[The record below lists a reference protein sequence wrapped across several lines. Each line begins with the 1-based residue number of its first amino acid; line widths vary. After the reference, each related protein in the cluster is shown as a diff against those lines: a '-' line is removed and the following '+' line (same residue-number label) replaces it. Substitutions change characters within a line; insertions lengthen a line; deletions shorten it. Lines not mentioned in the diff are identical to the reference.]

1 MLDSLLSRLTP
12 VVGRLLAINAVV
24 LLLQQTILTSPA
36 ITDALRFDPS
46 SAFRQP
52 WTFVTYAFVHGGL
65 LHLLG
70 NSLALLAFGP
80 AVERR
85 MGAASFTLFY
95 LYCAVGAAAFA
106 LLVHGALPVTP
117 FVGASGAVLGV
128 ALAFARQHPDA
139 EMFIFPFPAPIKA
152 RTLIAV
158 IAVFDVVGMFV
169 GGGAIAHE
177 AHLGGM
183 AFGWLWFAMQG
194 LGRGRPT
201 MPMPP
206 LRPRVSVPVAH
217 GVEREGR
224 EAAAAPRPEP
234 TPTAADLARAEQAE
248 LDRLLDK
255 IGASGL
261 DSLTTGERAFLDRVS
276 RQRKPGA

>member
-1 MLDSLLSRLTP
+1 MLDALLSRLTP

-24 LLLQQTILTSPA
+24 LLLQQTILTSSA

-52 WTFVTYAFVHGGL
+52 WTFVTYMFVHGGL

-80 AVERR
+80 TVERR
-85 MGAASFTLFY
+85 MGGASFALFY
-95 LYCAVGAAAFA
+95 LYCGVGAAAFA
-106 LLVHGALPVTP
+106 LLIHGALPVTP

-139 EMFIFPFPAPIKA
+139 EMLIFPFPAPIKA

-158 IAVFDVVGMFV
+158 IAAFDVLGLFI

-183 AFGWLWFAMQG
+183 ALGWLWFAAQRVS
-194 LGRGRPT
+194 RGRPA

-206 LRPRVSVPVAH
+206 MRPRVSVPVAH
-217 GVEREGR
+217 GIDRRGEQ
-224 EAAAAPRPEP
+224 AAPSARADVAPS
-234 TPTAADLARAEQAE
+234 AADLARAEQAE

-255 IGASGL
+255 IGATGL
-261 DSLTTGERAFLDRVS
+261 DSLTDGERTFLDQVS
-276 RQRKPGA
+276 KRRKSGA

>member
-1 MLDSLLSRLTP
+1 MLDALLSRITP

-24 LLLQQTILTSPA
+24 LLLQQTILTSPV
-36 ITDALRFDPS
+36 ITDVLRFDPTA
-46 SAFRQP
+46 AFRQP
-52 WTFVTYAFVHGGL
+52 WTFLTYMFVHGGL

-85 MGAASFTLFY
+85 MGGAAFALFY
-95 LYCAVGAAAFA
+95 LYCGVGAAAFA

-158 IAVFDVVGMFV
+158 IVAFDVIGLFV

-177 AHLGGM
+177 AHLGGL
-183 AFGWLWFAMQG
+183 AFGWLWFAVQRM
-194 LGRGRPT
+194 GRGRPT

-206 LRPRVSVPVAH
+206 MRPRVSVPVAH
-217 GVEREGR
+217 GVDGNGQQS
-224 EAAAAPRPEP
+224 APAPRPEP
-234 TPTAADLARAEQAE
+234 APSAAELARAEQAE

-255 IGASGL
+255 IGATGL
-261 DSLTTGERAFLDRVS
+261 ASLTEGERTFLDRVS
-276 RQRKPGA
+276 KKRKPGT

>member
-46 SAFRQP
+46 TAFSQP
-52 WTFVTYAFVHGGL
+52 WTFVTYIFVHGGL

-85 MGAASFTLFY
+85 MGGAAFALFY
-95 LYCAVGAAAFA
+95 LYCGVGAAAFA

-152 RTLIAV
+152 RTLIGV
-158 IAVFDVVGMFV
+158 ILVFDVIGLFV

-177 AHLGGM
+177 AHLGGL
-183 AFGWLWFAMQG
+183 AFGWLWFATQR

-201 MPMPP
+201 VMIPPM
-206 LRPRVSVPVAH
+206 RPRVSVPVAH
-217 GVEREGR
+217 GVERQGEQSAPASR
-224 EAAAAPRPEP
+224 VEAAPS
-234 TPTAADLARAEQAE
+234 AADLARAEQAE

-255 IGASGL
+255 IGANGL
-261 DSLTTGERAFLDRVS
+261 DSLTTDERAFLDRVS
-276 RQRKPGA
+276 KQRKPGA